1 MRVSTRWLRE
11 FIDSGHDANALAE
24 AYTLAGLECEV
35 EPAAPDAVL
44 EHVVVGRITAVT
56 AHPDADRLKVCTV
69 DTGESAPRTIV
80 CGAENARP
88 DLCTAVALPG
98 AHLPAG
104 VHVEAQA
111 VRGVDSAGMLSSA
124 QELGLAES
132 SSGILELDAQAPV
145 GERLS
150 TWLQLDDPI
159 LVFELTPDR
168 GDALGVIGLARE
180 AVALGLGSW
189 RMSPP
194 RSEPAQDRGAP
205 EQASEGT
212 VRPVAI
218 DAVSLCPRYYG
229 RRIHGADARRP
240 SPDWLRE
247 RLRRSGVRSVSLVV
261 DITNL
266 VMLETGQPL
275 HAFDDERLQGAI
287 RVRQALAGESIRL
300 LNDTVY
306 TLNHGELVISDD
318 SGPVALAGVMGGQ
331 HAEMRLDTT
340 TIFLESACFLP
351 ESVAGTGRRHKLHSD
366 AVHRFERGVDPAA
379 VPRALERATQ
389 LIIEMAGG
397 QVEGSSWAEATAST
411 HHAGHVVLRR
421 PRLAMLLGTTIDDT
435 RVARILSD
443 LGFTVHDVDEG
454 WKVETP
460 SWRFD
465 IGREVDL
472 IEEVARVVGFDA
484 IGSEDYAAQFAMQ
497 PVPEARLT
505 DQSLRLRLVSRGFQE
520 VVSYSFVEQA
530 LDEALNPD
538 AARVPVDNPIAAPFN
553 CMRSTL
559 WSALLPIA
567 RYNLDRQTRRWRIF
581 ELARRY
587 TAEAGVHP
595 TVREE
600 VMLAGAMWGSA
611 HPEHWSMPP
620 RMADFFDL
628 KGELQALIPGLEVEA
643 GQHPALHPGR
653 SARVHCPGAEQ
664 IGWIGQIHP
673 GVAKQWD
680 MPESLLVFEISADA
694 IQQRRLPYAPHV
706 PEYPASRRDLS
717 LEVAE
722 TVAANAL
729 VSSALRHG
737 PTILRDCFVFDVY
750 SGSELK
756 KGSKAIALG
765 LIFQDYS
772 RTLTDELIDEATQS
786 VVRALQ
792 DEWGARIRG

>member
-1 MRVSTRWLRE
+1 MRVSTRWLHE
-11 FIDSGHDANALAE
+11 FIDSGHDAKALAE

-35 EPAAPDAVL
+35 EPAAPDALL
-44 EHVVVGRITAVT
+44 EHVVVGRITAV
-56 AHPDADRLKVCTV
+56 APHPDADRLQVCTV
-69 DTGESAPRTIV
+69 DTGEPVPRTIV
-80 CGAENARP
+80 CGAENARTG
-88 DLCTAVALPG
+88 LCTAVALPG
-98 AHLPAG
+98 ARLPAG

-111 VRGVDSAGMLSSA
+111 VRGVASAGMLSSA

-150 TWLQLDDPI
+150 SWLQLDDAV

-180 AVALGLGSW
+180 AVALGLGTW
-189 RMSPP
+189 RTPSPTSESLP
-194 RSEPAQDRGAP
+194 DRSSTGH
-205 EQASEGT
+205 ASEGT

-218 DAVSLCPRYYG
+218 EAANLCPRYHG

-275 HAFDDERLQGAI
+275 HAFDDDRLAGTI

-300 LNDTVY
+300 LNDAVY
-306 TLNHGELVISDD
+306 TLNHGELVIADD
-318 SGPVALAGVMGGQ
+318 NGPVALAGVMGGQ

-351 ESVAGTGRRHKLHSD
+351 EAVAGTGRRHKLHSD
-366 AVHRFERGVDPAA
+366 AVHRYERGVDPSA
-379 VPRALERATQ
+379 VPRALDRATQ
-389 LIIEMAGG
+389 LIIDMAGG
-397 QVEGSSWAEATAST
+397 QVEGSCWAEAETTVA
-411 HHAGHVVLRR
+411 HAGHVMLRR
-421 PRLAMLLGTTIDDT
+421 HRLAMLLGTTIDDT

-443 LGFTVHDVDEG
+443 LGFIVHSVDEG
-454 WKVETP
+454 WQVETP

-497 PVPEARLT
+497 AVPESRLT
-505 DQSLRLRLVSRGFQE
+505 DQSLRLQLVSRGFQE
-520 VVSYSFVEQA
+520 VISYSFVEQA
-530 LDEALNPD
+530 LDEVLNPE
-538 AARVPVDNPIAAPFN
+538 AVRVPVDNPIAAPFN

-559 WSALLPIA
+559 WSGLLPIA

-611 HPEHWSMPP
+611 HPEHWSVPS
-620 RMADFFDL
+620 RTADFFDL

-643 GQHPALHPGR
+643 DQHPALHPGR

-664 IGWIGQIHP
+664 LGWMGQIHP
-673 GVAKQWD
+673 RIAKQWD
-680 MPESLLVFEISADA
+680 IPESLLVFEISAEA
-694 IQQRRLPYAPHV
+694 IQQRRLPYAPNV

-750 SGSELK
+750 TGSELK

-772 RTLTDELIDEATQS
+772 RTLTDELIDEATQG